1 MSKVKV
7 LFHLCGFILAL
18 LVLTSSMIAR
28 ADSSD
33 DSGSKGHFGSAEI
46 LPVKYFAS
54 LPDVSQ
60 VELSPDGGHIASLVR
75 VDLEDLQGSSVS
87 LVNTETGKSKNLL
100 FTRNEKYR
108 MRSIRWGNNSTILVN
123 IAFPANRYGTPTVE
137 TRLLV
142 LDIKTGETRNAIP
155 KRYTNR
161 FFDVPQL
168 QTDII
173 DMLPEDDEHFLL
185 SIRAGP
191 KVDESVY
198 KVSLKK
204 NKMSKVRSAKRNV
217 VAWETD
223 RQNNVR
229 LGLYFKDTTYKYIHR
244 FPGEKKWKTLWEF
257 ESFAQDQ
264 VWPIGFDEDPKYL
277 YVNALHKGR
286 DAIFRVDL
294 TDANLAKELV
304 YFDDNY
310 DVGSSLVYS
319 HLSKKVV
326 GFTTSNDGSYVFWDK
341 GYQALYKGI
350 NKGLPDTDNSLIS
363 MSRDERT
370 YLVLASN
377 DTDPGTYYLGNRD
390 RKTLYSIGRRYER
403 LKPELMVDKDYIQYS
418 ARDGL
423 EIGAYLTLPK
433 GRKKGE
439 KLPTIIF
446 PHGGPISYDGRGF
459 DYWTQFFASRG
470 YAVLQMNFRG
480 SSGYG
485 YDFMKAGLQS
495 WGLAMQDDV
504 EDGTRWMIENGYSD
518 ADKICIVGASYGG
531 YAALMG
537 VVKSPELYQCAV
549 SFAGVTDIAYLVKS
563 SRAYINHK
571 VVKAQIGDDY
581 KELKKRSPLHN
592 AKKISVPTLLI
603 HGDKD
608 RSVRVQH
615 SRKMFKALKRAKQNV
630 TYLELENGS
639 HYLSN
644 NENRVST
651 FEAMNA
657 FLIEHLSN

>member
-1 MSKVKV
+1 MSKVNV
-7 LFHLCGFILAL
+7 LFHARGFILGL
-18 LVLTSSMIAR
+18 LLLSSSMITC
-28 ADSSD
+28 ADSNV
-33 DSGSKGHFGSAEI
+33 DSGGMDDFGLADM

-60 VELSPDGGHIASLVR
+60 VKLSPDGGHIASLVR

-87 LVNTETGKSKNLL
+87 LINTQTGKSKSLL

-108 MRSIRWGNNSTILVN
+108 MRSLRWGNNSTILVN

-142 LDIKTGETRNAIP
+142 LDIKTGKVRNAVP

-185 SIRAGP
+185 SIRAGA

-198 KVSLKK
+198 KVSLKN
-204 NKMSKVRSAKRNV
+204 NKMSKVRSEKKNI

-229 LGLYFKDTTYKYIHR
+229 LGLYFKGTTYKYIHR

-264 VWPIGFDEDPKYL
+264 VWPIGFDEDPKFL
-277 YVNALHKGR
+277 YVNALYKGR
-286 DAIFRVDL
+286 DAIYRVDL
-294 TDANLAKELV
+294 TDANLVKELV
-304 YFDDNY
+304 YSDDSY

-326 GFTTSNDGSYVFWDK
+326 GFTTSNDGSYVFWDE
-341 GYQALYKGI
+341 GYQGLYNGI

-370 YLVLASN
+370 YLVLATN

-390 RKTLYSIGRRYER
+390 RKTLYAIGYRYER
-403 LKPELMVDKDYIQYS
+403 LAPELMVEKDYIQYS

-433 GRKKGE
+433 GRKDGE

-446 PHGGPISYDGRGF
+446 PHGGPISYDGSGF

-485 YDFMKAGLQS
+485 YDFMKAGLQN

-504 EDGTRWMIENGYSD
+504 EDGTRWMIDNGYSN

-563 SRAYINHK
+563 SRGYTNHK
-571 VVKAQIGDDY
+571 VVKAQIGDNY

-603 HGDKD
+603 HGSKD
-608 RSVRVQH
+608 RTVRVQH

-644 NENRVST
+644 NENRVAT
-651 FEAMNA
+651 FEAMNV
-657 FLIEHLSN
+657 FLTEHLSN